1 MEAKMTETTNPIEPT
16 RGDNVVPITR
26 GGLSQAE
33 KTIRLTQGRAIGG
46 TTLERNA
53 PRFQN
58 EKEFKQ
64 WLEGKPTRIE
74 LRDDFARQQKGL
86 ALLTALNAEID
97 SKFEALV
104 RLLCEKGIIDQ
115 AAFLDRAKLQLEFKR
130 MLDGVNFA
138 DGYTMKDKIVCIM
151 DWNEA
156 HPELPVHGGYVRGL
170 TDYLLANPDSDTPEH
185 LAEVAMAVLL
195 DPEEVLNDE
204 TKAALAMSPED
215 EAKLDAEIKATIE
228 AAKAR
233 TPEQVEA
240 DLKAATDEAT
250 KFDAEI
256 LAEAEREAAKARQ
269 EKENG
274 TAKD

>member
-1 MEAKMTETTNPIEPT
+1 MTEATTPTEPT
-16 RGDNVVPITR
+16 RGDNVVPMNR

-33 KTIRLTQGRAIGG
+33 KTTRLTQGKALGG

-64 WLEGKPTRIE
+64 WLEGKPTRLE

-104 RLLCEKGIIDQ
+104 RLLCEKGLIEQ

-138 DGYTMKDKIVCIM
+138 DGYTMKDKIACIM
-151 DWNEA
+151 DWNET
-156 HPELPVHGGYVRGL
+156 HPELPAHGGYVRGL
-170 TDYLLANPDSDTPEH
+170 TDYLRDNPDGETPER
-185 LAEVAMAVLL
+185 LAEITHAALL
-195 DPEEVLNDE
+195 DPEDVLSDE
-204 TKAALAMSPED
+204 TKAALAFSPEE
-215 EAKLDAEIKATIE
+215 EAKLDAEIKATVE
-228 AAKAR
+228 AAKA
-233 TPEQVEA
+233 A
-240 DLKAATDEAT
+240 
-250 KFDAEI
+250 
-256 LAEAEREAAKARQ
+256 Q

-274 TAKD
+274 PAEG